1 MFEKLTI
8 RQKDQIRER
17 VSYHKLSKQKKV
29 RYNGFSLNFAQVH
42 KIFLE
47 CIEKEDG
54 AHYPTTT
61 AVHEAVQQ
69 IPGMPKWCR
78 ATSYQILRCLGF
90 E

>member
-1 MFEKLTI
+1 MLSLTI
-8 RQKDQIRER
+8 KA
-17 VSYHKLSKQKKV
+17 KKIKIQWV
-29 RYNGFSLNFAQVH
+29 RNNKFSLNFSQVH

-69 IPGMPKWCR
+69 IPEMPKWCR
-78 ATSYQILRCLGF
+78 ATSYKILKCLGF